1 MGNIRNPRTGC
12 ALHGALSTLEAI
24 EGLIPIVQANAGCAI
39 QHSLACRDSGGGYI
53 GGLAVPSANI
63 IDKQIIFGGGSRL
76 REQIKNT
83 VKVVEGR
90 LYAVLGSCECA
101 MVGDDLN
108 GMAREAAEQGLPVI
122 GSNIAGFHGGAHSG
136 YERIFLDLIDGL
148 PGLESPPAPQREDG
162 SRPLVNIF
170 GIVPASNPYYKGD
183 LQELQRI
190 LEAIGLRVNGFFGPG
205 GHAALYSMPDAAL
218 NLVFS
223 RWGEAIGAK
232 LEEKYATP
240 QLIFDAAPLG
250 LDETGFF
257 VQTLAERLDLDA
269 AAAERFL
276 EREEAWSEYF
286 LLGGADRYFDDGA
299 GKSAAIVGDTE
310 TVLRIGGFLSRSAGL
325 DIKAA
330 IYTDLAEG
338 EELPADFGGEAQ
350 GTRDGGEI
358 AEILRGSG
366 AALIFASSLEDAAA
380 RALGAPLLAVSHPLR
395 DKFAASQTYAG
406 LRGAVAL
413 SADILTLARQGRR
426 AQEEGLTRKI
436 AAASN
441 RQYVWPTCGSGSV

>member
-1 MGNIRNPRTGC
+1 MASIRNPRAGC

-24 EGLIPIVQANAGCAI
+24 EGIVPIVQANAGCAI
-39 QHSLACRDSGGGYI
+39 QHALAYRDSGGGYI
-53 GGLAVPSANI
+53 GGQAVPAANI
-63 IDKQIIFGGGSRL
+63 IDKQVIFGGGSRL

-108 GMAREAAEQGLPVI
+108 GMAREAAEQGLPVVA
-122 GSNIAGFHGGAHSG
+122 SNIAGFHGDVYRG

-148 PGLESPPAPQREDG
+148 PTLESPPVPQCQDG
-162 SRPLVNIF
+162 ERPLVNIF
-170 GIVPASNPYYKGD
+170 GIVPTANPYYKGD

-190 LEAIGLRVNGFFGPG
+190 LEAIGLRVNSFFGPD

-240 QLIFDAAPLG
+240 QLIFDAMPLG
-250 LDETGFF
+250 NEEVGLF
-257 VQTLAERLDLDA
+257 VQALVERLDLDA
-269 AAAERFL
+269 TAAERFL

-299 GKSAAIVGDTE
+299 GKRAVIVGDTE
-310 TVLRIGGFLSRSAGL
+310 TVLRIGGFLSRTLGV
-325 DIKAA
+325 DIRTA
-330 IYTDLAEG
+330 IYTDRVEG
-338 EELPADFGGEAQ
+338 EEEPADFGGAAHS
-350 GTRDGGEI
+350 TSDGEEI
-358 AEILRGSG
+358 AEVLRVSG
-366 AALIFASSLEDAAA
+366 AELIFASSLEDAVAQT
-380 RALGAPLLAVSHPLR
+380 LGVPLLAVSHPVR
-395 DKFAASQTYAG
+395 DRFIADQTYAG

-413 SADILTLARQGRR
+413 SADTLTLARQGQR
-426 AQEEGLTRKI
+426 ALEERLVRKI
-436 AAASN
+436 AAAGA
-441 RQYVWPTCGSGSV
+441 RTAA